1 MVVQEKLQGLTETY
15 LLSLIAEALGSV
27 IDESKLSVPFQEL
40 GIDSFRILQIIK
52 KLEADFGTLP
62 KTLLFENFNVLDLT
76 RYFLEKHPQIL
87 EKKFTGQSRPA
98 IARPSAQA
106 PSEKPRPAAIVTC
119 PILIRER
126 DAYAS
131 PELSAT
137 VKSIFDRHK
146 NEGSVSR
153 GTRNIAPHL
162 FIGAERQGFF
172 HFSRGGNIF
181 LAYAYTGPD
190 THFPELARQALEYC
204 REQGLEFNLFAAEQV
219 REVGG
224 AAFTATPFGAIQRI
238 ENLGAFTLQGNRMR
252 RLRYQVSKFEGGGA
266 CCTEEYCCGSDPE
279 KAKAIADLIDRWCA
293 AKTMVNPLIHIVK
306 AEILAGTLSPDH
318 RIFLTYMGGVLQNA
332 ILITPLRP
340 EDNGYLMD
348 LEFYPPEM
356 PLGGLEYAIANI
368 VKILVAEGRSL
379 LSLGGTYGV
388 KLDASP
394 NADPVIEKILE
405 TLREQN
411 LFNDEGNLQFK
422 NKFRTENRSIYLCR
436 PAAGSNPDN
445 VTDIIMMIADPAK
458 YQSPDPEPVA
468 TQPFPVQDP
477 LPAPM
482 SESAIPPPP
491 PALPRPEPE
500 APEMRSGRAGGEAA
514 SLRIPEAEGRGT
526 QLSEAGFNPLN
537 VPDDQVRF
545 DLKTDSWSML
555 VLPSLDAHIGRL
567 HSRLQEPV
575 ALDESLKS
583 VFPFRHFVLA
593 GSGREAEHAFFKAAG
608 RKGVVLQNL
617 LFPSTLFNQID
628 NGFTPVELPSC
639 DLLDPAATKAIWQG
653 GPDWDALRGRL
664 EANPQSIAYVCLEV
678 NDNAA
683 GGSPMSFQ
691 RLKALKESLSA
702 HAIPLILDGTRIVDY
717 ARQLIA
723 EDPAMTGRPT
733 WDVVREICL
742 QADVLLASLTKDFC
756 VKSGG
761 LIALNDTA
769 QYHKVQDLVQQEGIG
784 LDVIDKKLVAL
795 SLQQKDAIEALVSQ
809 RMDSVRFLASEL
821 ARQGVPVARPALGHC
836 ILIHVTS
843 LPEFRSFRFPVAS
856 FLAWMYQG
864 TGIRGSAHNAG
875 MLNGT
880 YLNDSVRLAIPV
892 GMTKESVREAA
903 ARFAAL
909 FAKKADIP
917 ELVTEGDKPLI
928 PGDVHARYRV
938 TAVHR
943 ASSRPATATPGAAD
957 ALHMREPVPA
967 YGAYQPAAAVAE
979 AGVKATAP
987 MAIAIVGMAGRY
999 PKSRN
1004 MAELWE
1010 NLSQGRDCIETLPD
1024 ERFQQRLRHGFAK
1037 KYRGGFID
1045 GVDRFD
1051 SLFFNISPREAECLD
1066 PQERLFLEAAWEAI
1080 EDAGYY
1086 PETLVQEKAPRDVGV
1101 FVGAVWAMYQMFGAE
1116 EKLAGND
1123 VNPNSFLWSIANR
1136 VSYFLNLTGPSL
1148 TLDTACSSS
1157 LTALHLACEAIRKGD
1172 CSSAIVGG
1180 VNLDLHQ
1187 SKWDIN
1193 KAGGALSEDGIC
1205 RTFGKGANGYVAG
1218 EGIGAV
1224 FLKPLD
1230 QALRDGDNVQAVIR
1244 SVVVNHGGKTSGYTV
1259 PNPHAQARLIQ
1270 LALKQAGLDART
1282 IGYIE
1287 AHGTGT
1293 ELGDPIEISGL
1304 TNAFQAYQVEKQ
1316 SCSIGSVKTNIGH
1329 LEAAAGLAGLQKV
1342 VLQMSHGHLVPSLHS
1357 AELNGFIDFAGSPFY
1372 VQQKA
1377 EPWLAKEV
1385 DGIKHPLRA
1394 GVSSFG
1400 AGGANAH
1407 VILERYEGALRPRG
1421 DSGAE
1426 QVFPLSARSEEQ
1438 LRDAAI
1444 RLRDHLL
1451 RDLARGEGSR
1461 QNLDDISFT
1470 LRVGRKSFDHR
1481 LAVVAA
1487 SKEELLE
1494 RLGTFLRGGIDASV
1508 PAGHVKNA
1516 AGITKMLN
1524 RQEKEAFIQLLSRD
1538 RDPRKLAQLWTD
1550 GLLADWQ
1557 GSQPEGTGRRVSLP
1571 TYSFAGKRHWVERK
1585 PQAGLAP
1592 GNGPAALHPMI
1603 DANESTF
1610 ERQVFRKTFHDRQF
1624 FIFDHLVSGIPTLPG
1639 VAYLDFARKAGELAA
1654 GRRVKSIRNILW
1666 ISPITVADGK
1676 PTRAFIELKPQGDSV
1691 QFEVFGEGQDGK
1703 RQPFS
1708 QGRITYAPLEGETP
1722 TESIDLAAV
1731 QARCRKVMDGKDAY
1745 PKFKAFGL
1753 DLGPSFQVLQEVSKS
1768 DEEVLGKLRI
1778 PEHIL
1783 GEFQDFLLHPSLVDG
1798 SLQAGMAAQLG
1809 GAAKEMFVPYSIG
1822 EVEIL
1827 HPLQPLCYSYVRSAN
1842 APGSKVSKA
1851 NVLIVDETGK
1861 VLVKILDSVGVPL
1874 TSVHEKPAAS
1884 ASPSD
1889 DTEFPK
1895 LFYAPDWIDAPAAA
1909 ATAKLDPILFL
1920 DCEGGLGTL
1929 YRERLEAAGGDPR
1942 RAARVRPGTAYA
1954 ESGDLDFTI
1963 DPRAPGDWQRLCESL
1978 AKAGFALGKICF
1990 AWPLSPDLDG
2000 LAKAEEAT
2008 EAGEALRQALDHS
2021 VFALFHLAQALAKHF
2036 PGGKLQILYA
2046 YKGGDG
2052 AFLPHHEAINGF
2064 VRTLRIEHPKINAK
2078 VLEIREPVPVS
2089 ARLLDLLLAELEC
2102 DTQDVTTVSLAEGG
2116 RKVRTLKK
2124 FDPARDAALGAA
2136 SPRATGF
2143 KDQGVYLITGG
2154 AGGLGL
2160 LFAEHLAERHA
2171 ARLVLTGRSPL
2182 SAEKESRLEAMR
2194 KRGAEVAYVVADV
2207 SRHEDADRLV
2217 QDTKAR
2223 YGSLQGIIHGAGVL
2237 RDSFLKNKTRAEM
2250 EAVFAPKLFGT
2261 LNLDRATRSEGLDFF
2276 VTFSSLAALGGNAG
2290 QADYAYANHFMD
2302 GFSRWREGLRDK
2314 GERSGKT
2321 LSINWSLWAD
2331 GGMKLDEQTELFF
2344 RRNLGIK
2351 PLGREA
2357 GIEALTNGLTLGI
2370 PQFAALEGVQEKIEL
2385 AWGLRKKEPPAPPI
2399 AAAQPVSSGAA
2410 SAFAGAAADQGEL
2423 AALVQGELIRIAM
2436 EMLKLDADDIAPDK
2450 ILLDL
2455 GFDSIGMTTYANAIN
2470 ELYKLDITPVLF
2482 FEFPSIQEI
2491 ARHLCA
2497 ERKDE
2502 IAAYHRRG
2510 AAAPSKSVAP
2520 AAPAPRSREEIRFDK
2535 GWKPAPTA
2543 PAASTSGAKDFPK
2556 RRFVEMPIA
2565 VVGMSGVMP
2574 QSDDLEEFWENLR
2587 AARNLV
2593 TEIPRDRWKWED
2605 FDGDPLKERNKTNSK
2620 WGGFMREVDKFDPLF
2635 FGISPREAEMM
2646 DPQQRIFLETVW
2658 KAIEDSGHKVSDL
2671 AGTKTGLF
2679 VGAATRDYA
2688 DVLASHQCTLDGYTA
2703 SGNSHSVL
2711 VNRVSFLLNLRG
2723 PSAPLDTA
2731 CSSSL
2736 VALHRA
2742 IESIHSGSCEMAI
2755 VGGVQLMLTP
2765 SAYISFSAAGMLSPD
2780 GKCKSFDKAAN
2791 GYVRGEGSGAIL
2803 LKPLAMA
2810 EADGDRILAVI
2821 KATAE
2826 NHGGRV
2832 TALTAP
2838 NPNAQTE
2845 LLVEAYG
2852 KGQVDPATVGFI
2864 ECHGTGTSLGDPIEI
2879 QALSKAFATLYK
2891 EQGKPIPTAAHCGLS
2906 SVKTNIGHL
2915 ETAAGIA
2922 GVLKVLLALRHKQI
2936 PANLHFQEMNPY
2948 INLKGTPFFI
2958 ADKTTDWECAKDDAG
2973 NPLPRRAGVS
2983 SFGFGG
2989 ANAHVVFEEYP
3000 AAHPSAAGAG
3010 PQLIVI
3016 SAKNEDRLRAYA
3028 ASHVAHLGK
3037 HAVGLAD
3044 IAFTL
3049 QVGRDEMPERLAVV
3063 ADSVEDLRG
3072 KLAAWLDG
3080 KLDPD
3085 PVYRG
3090 NARKPKEKPPGAAAA
3105 KAMAERKDLAKLA
3118 EAWIAGEV
3126 IEWRLLHQ
3134 GEARRRIALPTY
3146 PFARDR
3152 HWFAIPELTD
3162 AEASAVPGRVPAL
3175 HPLVHRNISTL
3186 SEQKF
3191 LTELTGEEFFLDE
3204 HRVESRKILP
3214 GVAYLEMARAA
3225 GEIAGEAPVR
3235 VLRNIVWL
3243 RPLFSE
3249 GGIEKAEISLAPDR
3263 DGVEFSIRS
3272 HGKPVSVTYCTGKLG
3287 YELASGDPVAL
3298 DLDGIRK
3305 RCLEEVIDGK
3315 GLYEYL
3321 HGMGLHLGKG
3331 FQIVQGIS
3339 ATPTEALARLRLPD
3353 HLQAGADKFWLHPA
3367 LLDGSLHTSIGLT
3380 LKNGTA
3386 LAAGLPF
3393 TAREIQILEP
3403 LTRLRYAYATF
3414 AEGEERAEPGAR
3426 KLNITLL
3433 DEQGRV
3439 LVRVKEFFMKPFS
3452 MEAAKK
3458 LSGSSE
3464 TAARGASVPAPK
3476 AELQALVPV
3485 WKPFPSAAAYASAE
3499 PARPLLLGGRPE
3511 HLAWLRKS
3519 YPQSAHLDLPATAD
3533 TEAMAAALA
3542 PVLAS
3547 AGFDHLVW
3555 MAPDLAEA
3563 EAPASLIKDQERG
3576 VLEVFRLIKALLHL
3590 KYGKRELRWSLITG
3604 RTAEVRRGEALHPA
3618 HAGLAGLVG
3627 SLAKEYP
3634 RWQLGWLDVDSLE
3647 SISARACLTADRNG
3661 GDGLA
3666 WRRGEWHRQ
3675 ELAPREL
3682 TAAKA
3687 PAYKHRGVYV
3697 VIGGAGGLGEVWS
3710 RFMIERF
3717 QARLVWIGRRAA
3729 DAEIEGRIAALGRLG
3744 TAPLYV
3750 QADAANLASLQAAAE
3765 AIKLRYPA
3773 IHGVVHSALV
3783 LQDQSL
3789 MNMDL
3794 PRFASSLSAKVDVSV
3809 NMDKV
3814 FGEADLDFM
3823 LFFSSMISFF
3833 KTPGQS
3839 NYAAGCA
3846 FKDSFARHLA
3856 AIRPYPVQ
3864 VMNWG
3869 YWGHVGVA
3877 GDEAS
3882 RKRLEQVGIGSIEP
3896 GEAMEALQSLVA
3908 SDIPQLYLIKTVAAR
3923 AASPAPSPVPE
3934 PHQAKVSVAQRRK
3947 EAAAPAGVQEAGKDA
3962 VQRVVLEKLS
3972 GSLKID
3978 GAKIPFD
3985 GPFVDYGV
3993 DSIIGV
3999 NLVNSINEALGIDL
4013 EVMVLFDYSTIN
4025 HLTEHILS
4033 RFKEKIESLLAMP
4046 AVPVAA
4052 VRKAAPAAEAAPS
4065 RPREMP
4071 KPRFFSRAAT
4081 DAAADAVRP
4090 EFEPIAIIG
4099 MSGRFAGSANLE
4111 EFWSHLRAGKNL
4123 VSDITRWR
4131 KQDCVMSQFVDGKYC
4146 SRGSFIDGIDKF
4158 DSAFFQISSLE
4169 ANYMD
4174 PQQRLF
4180 LEEAWRAM
4188 EDAGYAGSVD
4198 GKNCGVYVGCGS
4210 SGYESL
4216 FAEDPPAQAF
4226 WGNSDAVLPARIAYH
4241 LNLQGPAVAIDTACS
4256 ASLVGMHIACQGLWA
4271 RETEMALAGGVFLA
4285 SNSGFYKVANRAGML
4300 SPEGKCQA
4308 FDDKADGFVPGEG
4321 VGVVVLKRLSDALRD
4336 HDSIYGL
4343 IAGSGINQDGK
4354 TNGII
4359 APSAASQERLERA
4372 VYDRFGI
4379 DPGTIQVIEAH
4390 GTGTRLGDPIEFGA
4404 LTRAF
4409 RKYTDRKQ
4417 FCAIGSVK
4425 TNIGHAATAAG
4436 VAGVLKLL
4444 LALKHREIPPSLH
4457 FEQGNAAIDFPSSPF
4472 FVNAQLR
4479 AWESTGKRR
4488 AAISSFGFS
4497 GTNAHLVLEEA
4508 PAPAPNGFQ
4517 APGYLVALS
4526 AASPEQMRRQVENLL
4541 AHCRRA
4547 PDLSLNDLCYTL
4559 FVGRA
4564 HLNHRFTCVA
4574 RDPADLVRSLE
4585 AWLAH
4590 GPAAQA
4596 NAYAINRSKLR
4607 EQGAL
4612 KAFGNQCIRAC
4623 AESAESAGDE
4633 GGGARYLE
4641 HLTALADLYGQG
4653 YSLDYTALFPQGSRR
4668 ISLPTYPFA
4677 GESHWAEMAQP
4688 GAAAAKPGREAVFA
4702 PTATEVHPLLHE
4714 NVSVLNQQRYCS
4726 VFSGAE
4732 PFLASRAQDG
4742 RRLFPEAAYLEMAR
4756 AAVEDASPW
4765 HAGIP
4770 FELRDVS
4777 WGAPADCREGRA
4789 FEVTLSETE
4798 EGRID
4803 FGITSWEDNQET
4815 LHCRGLAEP
4824 NPVGEDAAAPV
4835 QDIAKLKSL
4844 LGGVRPRQPGGQQIL
4859 VPFEGPKIAEEGTP
4873 AWVIVPGV
4881 LESAFRAAAQLLPG
4895 PTAGSATP
4903 ESLDSLRIFAPLTG
4917 GGHAWVRSSRRVQS
4931 PGAAKFDVDLLD
4943 PQGRVVAQVRSL
4955 AFAGDAAAGNG
4966 SLVEFNALLASL
4978 GGPGLADS
4986 SPGGHD
4992 SSATEVFAN
5001 LLDEIR

>member
-1 MVVQEKLQGLTETY
+1 MVVQEKLQGLTESY
-15 LLSLIAEALGSV
+15 LLSLIAEALERD
-27 IDESKLSVPFQEL
+27 IDDSKLSVPFQEL

-76 RYFLEKHPQIL
+76 RYFLEKHPRIL
-87 EKKFTGQSRPA
+87 EKKFAGNARPP
-98 IARPSAQA
+98 IARPSVPAA
-106 PSEKPRPAAIVTC
+106 METPRPAPSATR
-119 PILIRER
+119 PLLIRER
-126 DAYAS
+126 EAYAS

-137 VKSIFDRHK
+137 VKAIFDRYK

-190 THFPELARQALEYC
+190 AHFPDLARQALQYC
-204 REQGLEFNLFAAEQV
+204 REHGLEFNLFSAEQV
-219 REVGG
+219 GEVGG
-224 AAFTATPFGAIQRI
+224 TAFTATPFGAIQRI

-266 CCTEEYCCGSDPE
+266 CRTEEHCCGSDPE

-388 KLDASP
+388 KLDSSP
-394 NADPVIEKILE
+394 NADPGIEKILE
-405 TLREQN
+405 TLRERN

-458 YQSPDPEPVA
+458 FQSPDPEPVA
-468 TQPFPVQDP
+468 THPNPVPDP
-477 LPAPM
+477 LPAPV
-482 SESAIPPPP
+482 SDSAP
-491 PALPRPEPE
+491 
-500 APEMRSGRAGGEAA
+500 AGGEA
-514 SLRIPEAEGRGT
+514 SPLRLPEAEGRGGL
-526 QLSEAGFNPLN
+526 LSEAGFNPLN
-537 VPDDQVRF
+537 VPDAQVEF
-545 DLKTDSWSML
+545 DLKTDSWPML
-555 VLPSLDAHIGRL
+555 ALASLDEHIAQL
-567 HSRLQEPV
+567 HRRLQEP
-575 ALDESLKS
+575 ADLEGSLKT

-593 GSGREAEHAFFKAAG
+593 GSGREAEHAFFKTAG

-628 NGFTPVELPSC
+628 NGFTPVELPC
-639 DLLDPAATKAIWQG
+639 REILDPAATAAWQG

-664 EANPQSIAYVCLEV
+664 EADPQSIAYVCLEV

-723 EDPAMTGRPT
+723 EDPAMAGRPT

-756 VKSGG
+756 VKAGG
-761 LIALNDTA
+761 LIALNDAA
-769 QYHKVQDLVQQEGIG
+769 QFHELQDLVQEEGIG

-809 RMDSVRFLASEL
+809 RMDAVRFLAGEL
-821 ARQGVPVARPALGHC
+821 ARQGAPVARPALGHC
-836 ILIHVTS
+836 ILIHVTGI
-843 LPEFRSFRFPVAS
+843 PEFRSFRCPVAS
-856 FLAWMYQG
+856 FLAWMYLG

-875 MLNGT
+875 MLKGT

-892 GMTKESVREAA
+892 GMTKESVREIAT
-903 ARFAAL
+903 RFAAL
-909 FAKKADIP
+909 FATKADIP
-917 ELVTEGDKPLI
+917 DLVTEGGKPLV

-938 TAVHR
+938 TAVHG
-943 ASSRPATATPGAAD
+943 ASSRPAAAAAPGAAE
-957 ALHMREPVPA
+957 ALNGREPVPA
-967 YGAYQPAAAVAE
+967 YVAYQPVEPVAAG
-979 AGVKATAP
+979 AGVKGTAP

-1010 NLSQGRDCIETLPD
+1010 NLSQGRDCIETLPE

-1051 SLFFNISPREAECLD
+1051 SLFFSISPREAEGID

-1157 LTALHLACEAIRKGD
+1157 LTALHLACEAIRKGE

-1270 LALKQAGLDART
+1270 AALQQAGLDART

-1304 TNAFQAYQVEKQ
+1304 TNAFQAYHVEKQ
-1316 SCSIGSVKTNIGH
+1316 GCSVGSVKTNIGH
-1329 LEAAAGLAGLQKV
+1329 LEAAAGLVGLQKV
-1342 VLQMSHGHLVPSLHS
+1342 ALQMTHGQLVPSLHS

-1426 QVFPLSARSEEQ
+1426 RVFPLSARSEEQ

-1451 RDLARGEGSR
+1451 RDLARVEGSR
-1461 QNLDDISFT
+1461 QDLDDISFT

-1481 LAVVAA
+1481 LAVVAV

-1494 RLGTFLRGGIDASV
+1494 RLGTFLGGGKDASV
-1508 PAGHVKNA
+1508 LAGHVKNA

-1571 TYSFAGKRHWVERK
+1571 TYPFAGKRHWVERK
-1585 PQAGLAP
+1585 PQAAPAP

-1666 ISPITVADGK
+1666 ISPITVAGGK
-1676 PTRAFIELKPQGDSV
+1676 PTRAFIELKPQGDTV
-1691 QFEVFGEGQDGK
+1691 QFEVFGEGQDGR

-1708 QGRITYAPLEGETP
+1708 QGRITYAPLDGEAP

-1731 QARCRKVMDGKDAY
+1731 QARCRKVIDGKDAY

-1874 TSVHEKPAAS
+1874 VSVHEKPAAS
-1884 ASPSD
+1884 VNAAD
-1889 DTEFPK
+1889 AAEFPK
-1895 LFYAPDWIDAPAAA
+1895 LFYVPDWIDAPPAAA
-1909 ATAKLDPILFL
+1909 APNPDPILFF

-1929 YRERLEAAGGDPR
+1929 YRERLAAAGGDPR
-1942 RAARVRPGTAYA
+1942 RAARVRPGSAYG
-1954 ESGDLDFTI
+1954 ESGDLDYAI
-1963 DPRAPGDWQRLCESL
+1963 DPGAPEDYQRLCESL

-1990 AWPLSPDLDG
+1990 AWPLSPDQDG
-2000 LAKAEEAT
+2000 QARAEEAT

-2021 VFALFHLAQALAKHF
+2021 VFALFHLVQALARHF

-2046 YKGGDG
+2046 FKGGDG

-2064 VRTLRIEHPKINAK
+2064 ARTLHIEHPKINAK
-2078 VLEIREPVPVS
+2078 VLEIREPVPGS

-2102 DTQDVTTVSLAEGG
+2102 DTQDVTTVRLAEGG

-2124 FDPARDAALGAA
+2124 FDPAQDAAQGAA

-2143 KDQGVYLITGG
+2143 KDKGVYLITGG

-2194 KRGAEVAYVVADV
+2194 KLGAEVAYVVADV
-2207 SRHEDADRLV
+2207 SRREDADRLV
-2217 QDTKAR
+2217 QETKAR
-2223 YGSLQGIIHGAGVL
+2223 YGSLQGIIHSAGVL
-2237 RDSFLKNKTRAEM
+2237 RDSYLKNKTREEM

-2261 LNLDRATRSEGLDFF
+2261 LNLDWATRSEGLDFF
-2276 VTFSSLAALGGNAG
+2276 VAFSSLAALGGNAG

-2302 GFSRWREGLRDK
+2302 GFSWWREGLREK

-2357 GIEALTNGLTLGI
+2357 GIEALAMGLSLGL
-2370 PQFAALEGVQEKIEL
+2370 PQFAVLEGVQEKIEL
-2385 AWGLRKKEPPAPPI
+2385 AWGLRKKEPAAPP
-2399 AAAQPVSSGAA
+2399 AAAQPVAASASAPAGAA
-2410 SAFAGAAADQGEL
+2410 SDQGEL

-2436 EMLKLDADDIAPDK
+2436 EMLKLDAEDVAPDK

-2482 FEFPSIQEI
+2482 FEFPSIQDI

-2510 AAAPSKSVAP
+2510 AAPAKTAANASAPVASASTHAPARSGEEIRFNKGWSPAP
-2520 AAPAPRSREEIRFDK
+2520 AAPA
-2535 GWKPAPTA
+2535 
-2543 PAASTSGAKDFPK
+2543 ASPSGAEDFPK
-2556 RRFVEMPIA
+2556 RRFVDMPIA

-2587 AARNLV
+2587 EARNLV

-2605 FDGDPLKERNKTNSK
+2605 FEGDPLKERNKTNSK

-2742 IESIHSGSCEMAI
+2742 IESIHSGSCDMAI

-2852 KGQVDPATVGFI
+2852 KGRVDPATVGFI

-2891 EQGKPIPTAAHCGLS
+2891 DHGRPVPAAAHCGLS

-2936 PANLHFQEMNPY
+2936 PANLHFRELNPY

-2958 ADKTTDWECAKDDAG
+2958 ADKTTDWECAKDEAG

-3000 AAHPSAAGAG
+3000 AARPSASGTG

-3016 SAKNEDRLRAYA
+3016 SAKNEDRLRAYV

-3044 IAFTL
+3044 MAYTL
-3049 QVGRDEMPERLAVV
+3049 QVGRDEMPERLAMV
-3063 ADSVEDLRG
+3063 ADSVEDLHR
-3072 KLAAWLDG
+3072 KLSAWLEG
-3080 KLDPD
+3080 KPD
-3085 PVYRG
+3085 AGPVYRG

-3118 EAWIAGEV
+3118 EAWIAGEA
-3126 IEWRLLHQ
+3126 IDWRLLHQ
-3134 GEARRRIALPTY
+3134 GDARQRIALPTY
-3146 PFARDR
+3146 PFARER
-3152 HWFAIPELTD
+3152 HWFAIPELPA
-3162 AEASAVPGRVPAL
+3162 AEATVVPGRVPAL

-3249 GGIEKAEISLAPDR
+3249 GGVEKAEISLVPDR
-3263 DGVEFSIRS
+3263 DGVEFAIRS

-3287 YELASGDPVAL
+3287 YEEASGDPDAL

-3305 RCLEEVIDGK
+3305 RCHEEVIEGK

-3321 HGMGLHLGKG
+3321 HGLGLHLGKG

-3353 HLQAGADKFWLHPA
+3353 HLQAGADRFWLHPA

-3452 MEAAKK
+3452 MEASRK
-3458 LSGSSE
+3458 LSGGAE
-3464 TAARGASVPAPK
+3464 AAGKLPGGLGAPAPK
-3476 AELQALVPV
+3476 SELQALVPV
-3485 WKPFPSAAAYASAE
+3485 WKPLPSASAGESAE
-3499 PARPLLLGGRPE
+3499 PTRPLLLGGSPE
-3511 HLAWLRKS
+3511 QLAWLRKS
-3519 YPQSAHLDLPATAD
+3519 YPQAARLALPADAD
-3533 TEAMAAALA
+3533 TESLAAALSA
-3542 PVLAS
+3542 ALEG
-3547 AGFDHLVW
+3547 AGFDHLLW

-3563 EAPASLIKDQERG
+3563 EEPASLIQDQERG

-3590 KYGKRELRWSLITG
+3590 KYGQRELRWTLITG
-3604 RTAEVRRGEALHPA
+3604 RTAAVRPGETLHPA
-3618 HAGLAGLVG
+3618 HAGMAGLAG

-3647 SISARACLTADRNG
+3647 SITARACLTAARNG
-3661 GDGLA
+3661 GEGLA
-3666 WRRGEWHRQ
+3666 WRGGEWHRQ

-3682 TAAKA
+3682 TAAKAALA

-3729 DAEIEGRIAALGRLG
+3729 DADIEGRIAALGRLG

-3750 QADAANLASLQAAAE
+3750 QADAADLASLQAAAE

-3773 IHGVVHSALV
+3773 VHGVVHSALV

-3814 FGEADLDFM
+3814 FGGADLDFM

-3839 NYAAGCA
+3839 NYAAGCT

-3856 AIRPYPVQ
+3856 AQRPYPVQ

-3896 GEAMEALQSLVA
+3896 GEAMEALQSLVG
-3908 SDIPQLYLIKTVAAR
+3908 SDIPQLYLIKTVEAR
-3923 AASPAPSPVPE
+3923 AASPAPAPAPE
-3934 PHQAKVSVAQRRK
+3934 PRKADGAPAQRRK
-3947 EAAAPAGVQEAGKDA
+3947 EAAAPADVTEAGKDA
-3962 VQRVVLEKLS
+3962 VQRVLVEKLS
-3972 GSLKID
+3972 ASLKID

-3985 GPFVDYGV
+3985 GPFVDFGV

-4025 HLTEHILS
+4025 QLTGHILS
-4033 RFKEKIESLLAMP
+4033 RFKEKIEALL
-4046 AVPVAA
+4046 AVPVAP
-4052 VRKAAPAAEAAPS
+4052 VRKAAPAAEAPS

-4071 KPRFFSRAAT
+4071 KSRFLSRAA
-4081 DAAADAVRP
+4081 AEGAADAVRP

-4099 MSGRFAGSANLE
+4099 MSGRFADSANLE
-4111 EFWSHLRAGKNL
+4111 EFWSHLRAGKDL
-4123 VSDITRWR
+4123 VSEVTRWR
-4131 KQDCVMSQFVDGKYC
+4131 KQDCVMSRFVDGKYC

-4158 DSAFFQISSLE
+4158 DAAFFQISSLE

-4180 LEEAWRAM
+4180 LEEAWRAL

-4216 FAEDPPAQAF
+4216 FAEEPPAQAF
-4226 WGNSDAVLPARIAYH
+4226 WGNSDAILPARIAYH

-4336 HDSIYGL
+4336 HDGIYGV

-4379 DPGTIQVIEAH
+4379 DPATIQVIEAH

-4457 FEQGNAAIDFPSSPF
+4457 FEQGNAAIDFQSSPF
-4472 FVNAQLR
+4472 FVNARLR

-4508 PAPAPNGFQ
+4508 PAPAPNGFH
-4517 APGYLVALS
+4517 APGYLVVLS
-4526 AASPEQMRRQVENLL
+4526 AAGPGQLRRQVENLL

-4547 PDLSLNDLCYTL
+4547 PDLSLNDLCHTL

-4574 RDPADLVRSLE
+4574 RDPADLVRTLE
-4585 AWLAH
+4585 AWVAH
-4590 GPAAQA
+4590 GSAAQA
-4596 NAYAINRSKLR
+4596 NAYAINRGTLR

-4612 KAFGNQCIRAC
+4612 KAFGNQCLRAC
-4623 AESAESAGDE
+4623 AEGAESAGDE
-4633 GGGARYLE
+4633 GGARYLE

-4688 GAAAAKPGREAVFA
+4688 GAAAAKPGRAAVSA
-4702 PTATEVHPLLHE
+4702 PMAAEIHPLLHE
-4714 NVSVLNQQRYCS
+4714 NISVLNQQRYRS

-4732 PFLASRAQDG
+4732 PFLASRGQDG
-4742 RRLFPEAAYLEMAR
+4742 RRLFPEAACLEMAR

-4765 HAGIP
+4765 LAGAP

-4777 WGAPADCREGRA
+4777 WGPPAECREGRA

-4803 FGITSWEDNQET
+4803 FGIASWEDDRET
-4815 LHCRGLAEP
+4815 LHCRGLAGP
-4824 NPVGEDAAAPV
+4824 TAAGENAAAPV

-4844 LGGVRPRQPGGQQIL
+4844 LGGDRPRQPGASQIL
-4859 VPFEGPKIAEEGTP
+4859 VPFEGPEIAEDGTS

-4881 LESAFRAAAQLLPG
+4881 LESAFRAAARLLPG
-4895 PTAGSATP
+4895 PTAGSAAP
-4903 ESLDSLRIFAPLTG
+4903 ESLESLRIFAPLTG
-4917 GGHAWVRSSRRVQS
+4917 GGHAWVRSARRVQS
-4931 PGAAKFDVDLLD
+4931 RHGAAKFDVDLLD

-4955 AFAGDAAAGNG
+4955 AFAGSAAAGND

-4978 GGPGLADS
+4978 AGPEPADS
-4986 SPGGHD
+4986 PQGGHD
-4992 SSATEVFAN
+4992 GSATEVFAN
-5001 LLDEIR
+5001 LLDEIRWKEDP